1 MTSLSVLYHRI
12 KGASLAWLICPCKR
26 PLPPEFVKSSGWRS
40 VVLARLGP
48 LGWLERA
55 TKLAWRT
62 TAETWPVTGIACA
75 EQVIRGHVRFK
86 SPTSLLAFAV
96 MAWMWGFQESE
107 LVMWTPRSFSE
118 ETRSSWALSRVYS
131 WTRGDFLRETVSDL
145 QVLNLMRLCFDQLF
159 RLPRVICRDWQS
171 QIEVT
176 LLYSL
181 VSSAYN
187 PTLIFTPVF
196 TPDH

>member
-1 MTSLSVLYHRI
+1 MTSLSVLYQRI
-12 KGASLAWLICPCKR
+12 KGAILAWLICPCKS

-40 VVLARLGP
+40 VVLAWLGP

-62 TAETWPVTGIACA
+62 TAETWPVTGITCA
-75 EQVIRGHVRFK
+75 EQSRR
-86 SPTSLLAFAV
+86 LLGGMFVLKAQRAC
-96 MAWMWGFQESE
+96 WLSQWWHGMWGFQESE
-107 LVMWTPRSFSE
+107 LVMWTPRSFSK

-131 WTRGDFLRETVSDL
+131 WTRGGFLRETVSDL

-176 LLYSL
+176 LLYIL
-181 VSSAYN
+181 VSSAYS
-187 PTLIFTPVF
+187 PTLIFTP
-196 TPDH
+196 DH